1 MREKVWLQRSGMT
14 GDGASAMENIGQ
26 APRSCEQ
33 LFELRG
39 NSESELVRV
48 HRSGWD
54 EGMVSI
60 QIGLWR
66 NRGRTLKRWRAVI
79 GPGRSVGGCRQGDAC
94 QRPFAAGK
102 PFSINLRWRRSALQR
117 GCRKWEKKE
126 HWKKFMRK
134 KIFRKHSP
142 RWDEVEKN
150 QKWQEGEK

>member
-1 MREKVWLQRSGMT
+1 MRGLVKVWLQRAGMT
-14 GDGASAMENIGQ
+14 GDGAPAMENIGQ

-66 NRGRTLKRWRAVI
+66 NRGWTLKRWRAAI

-102 PFSINLRWRRSALQR
+102 PFSINLR
-117 GCRKWEKKE
+117 
-126 HWKKFMRK
+126 
-134 KIFRKHSP
+134 
-142 RWDEVEKN
+142 
-150 QKWQEGEK
+150 